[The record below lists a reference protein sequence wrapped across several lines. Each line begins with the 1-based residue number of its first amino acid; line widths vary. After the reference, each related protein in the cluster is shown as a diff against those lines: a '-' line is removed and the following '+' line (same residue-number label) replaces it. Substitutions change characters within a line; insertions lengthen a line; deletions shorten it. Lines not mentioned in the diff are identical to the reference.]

1 MFCPKFVLLE
11 KGIPNQLSKASNQIS
26 RVPLAEILTPEAAIK
41 HFEEIGG
48 GRLTKEEVYGTDL
61 LEAHPHLKILRRQ
74 LYYELLPAIRIFS
87 TL

>member
-11 KGIPNQLSKASNQIS
+11 KGIPNQLSTASNQIS
-26 RVPLAEILTPEAAIK
+26 RVPLAEIRTPEAAIK